1 MIAPAKP
8 VSSSVGRMTGL
19 VLGLVVFLCLSMI
32 GLTGYLKYQLDRSQS
47 VLAAPDAAASDQD
60 IGDKLRR
67 ALGYS
72 GLTSLLQNYAT
83 THDAALLPDMKAQIK
98 IVNDLISHSPEKT
111 PTGMRRDLQAIAQI
125 FESTVERA
133 LKSSADPSQ
142 SFSAS
147 DMVPIYATLPV
158 LDSRIAATA
167 AVNRLSAQ
175 SELQFWSMLLTL
187 VCWCSL
193 IIASALAVG
202 IYLSLCDR
210 NSAPLRGLAQSIK
223 NMAHGDLTT
232 PIWGMERS
240 DMVGELARTVDM
252 ARYHFNQLPDMSL
265 LSDKGPVRIRFEG
278 GTKSMFEAMMQLIT
292 RDSEQVRQ
300 QATTLT
306 EAVMKQQQVISQMS
320 AQVETVLHNVLQR
333 GQTGDAQVRQVV
345 NDLVGSAN
353 ALKHA
358 QEHAADQL
366 NRIVPFMQDRAQ
378 GISEIAQITGK
389 QVSTVLQSL
398 ILTERGLKNSA
409 AQSEVAITKLSSTA
423 DDLGSRL
430 FGAINLLQ
438 ASGKVLAETTETT
451 QSRLNEAIE
460 KLHQSIAQPIFAT
473 TDNETNDTLTSDTHL
488 KLDEL
493 VGILESTQKRL
504 EVIVAEQS
512 EAARAQIELL
522 NSHSSS
528 LLAQST
534 TTVQTLSSAA
544 DRIREQQTENDQTLR
559 SISKKLD
566 DIGTRISQQ
575 AALPTTP
582 EAPQISEDLQQTNAR
597 LSDIATQIAD
607 MAQSLSSLQ
616 AQMTKPVDVAPP
628 TDGENDNKLMLEIKT
643 GFETTV
649 RSLAQMREQLTNMVI
664 NTQAQMPIVTPT
676 LPRDVQEQMEQQ
688 TQILTELVAT
698 LGVLDAHMQQ
708 IKTDMAATQH

>member
-1 MIAPAKP
+1 
-8 VSSSVGRMTGL
+8 
-19 VLGLVVFLCLSMI
+19 MI
-32 GLTGYLKYQLDRSQS
+32 GLTGFLKYQMDRAETI
-47 VLAAPDAAASDQD
+47 LAAPDAAATDQD
-60 IGDKLRR
+60 VADKLRR

-72 GLTSLLQNYAT
+72 GLTGLLQNYAT
-83 THDAALLPDMKAQIK
+83 THDATLIADMKSQIK
-98 IVNDLISHSPEKT
+98 SVNDIITHIPEKT
-111 PTGMRRDLQAIAQI
+111 PTGMRRDLQSITAL
-125 FESTVERA
+125 FEATVERA
-133 LKSSADPSQ
+133 VKASTDPTT
-142 SFSAS
+142 SFSSNDLA
-147 DMVPIYATLPV
+147 PIYASLPV
-158 LDSRIAATA
+158 LDSRISGAA
-167 AVNRLSAQ
+167 AVSRLTAQ

-193 IIASALAVG
+193 IIACALVVG
-202 IYLSLCDR
+202 IYLSLRDR

-223 NMAHGDLTT
+223 NMAQGDLST
-232 PIWGMERS
+232 PICGMERS
-240 DMVGELARTVDM
+240 DAVGEVARTVDM
-252 ARYHFNQLPDMSL
+252 ARYHFHQMPDMSL

-278 GTKSMFEAMMQLIT
+278 GTKSMFDAMMQLIT

-306 EAVMKQQQVISQMS
+306 EAVIKQQQVIGQMS
-320 AQVETVLHNVLQR
+320 AQVEAVLHNVLQR

-366 NRIVPFMQDRAQ
+366 NRIVPFMQERAQ
-378 GISEIAQITGK
+378 GISDIAQITGK

-409 AQSEVAITKLSSTA
+409 AESEVAINKLSSTA

-430 FGAINLLQ
+430 FGAVNLLQ

-460 KLHQSIAQPIFAT
+460 KLHQSIAQPIAPIIET
-473 TDNETNDTLTSDTHL
+473 AADNMSDETQNKIDD
-488 KLDEL
+488 L
-493 VGILESTQKRL
+493 VSILEDTQKRL
-504 EVIVAEQS
+504 ETIVTEQT

-522 NSHSSS
+522 NSHSTS

-544 DRIREQQTENDQTLR
+544 DRIRAQQSETDATLR
-559 SISKKLD
+559 GITDKLD
-566 DIGTRISQQ
+566 DIGARIMQQ
-575 AALPTTP
+575 TAVPATI
-582 EAPQISEDLQQTNAR
+582 EAPQITGELEQTNAR

-616 AQMTKPVDVAPP
+616 VQMAIPVPAVQTQPLS
-628 TDGENDNKLMLEIKT
+628 NDSDDKLMLEIKS

-649 RSLAQMREQLTNMVI
+649 RSLSQMREQLTNMVI
-664 NTQAQMPIVTPT
+664 NTQAQMPIVTPS